1 MRSAE
6 EMLDAVLS
14 FARADDRILA
24 VGMEGSR
31 VNVNIPPDAFQD
43 YDITYFVRSIGAFTG
58 DDGWLAR
65 FGRPLLIQKPED
77 MELYP
82 AEEPGYSYLMLFDDY
97 VKLDLTLLEPK
108 DLPAYLA
115 QDRLRTILLDKCG
128 LVGPLPPPT
137 DADYWLQ
144 KPSAR
149 ALDDCCNEFW
159 SLAAY
164 VTKGLCRRELLYAA
178 DHLHL
183 LRRELLRMLGW
194 SVGFAYGFSFSLGKS
209 YKCIG
214 RYLDPRD
221 YEALLATYR
230 QHSLPALWEALEGCM
245 PAVFGR
251 VRLLLRGARLRG
263 PAIRSEYT
271 AVYRRHAAD
280 VRPAGVNRAAP
291 YRAQIL
297 SERTLPHKRERRQ

>member
-115 QDRLRTILLDKCG
+115 HRPLKAGLAARGHAHTGGSIQDDDLFVFGCLRNIRNHRTRQEHREGGKHQHLTQEDQDVPQPADRHALFPVLQASLPDVCTGNDLLLVVRLDDIDKYQHRHREK
-128 LVGPLPPPT
+128 T
-137 DADYWLQ
+137 Q
-144 KPSAR
+144 KP
-149 ALDDCCNEFW
+149 
-159 SLAAY
+159 
-164 VTKGLCRRELLYAA
+164 K
-178 DHLHL
+178 
-183 LRRELLRMLGW
+183 
-194 SVGFAYGFSFSLGKS
+194 
-209 YKCIG
+209 
-214 RYLDPRD
+214 
-221 YEALLATYR
+221 
-230 QHSLPALWEALEGCM
+230 
-245 PAVFGR
+245 
-251 VRLLLRGARLRG
+251 
-263 PAIRSEYT
+263 RS
-271 AVYRRHAAD
+271 
-280 VRPAGVNRAAP
+280 
-291 YRAQIL
+291 
-297 SERTLPHKRERRQ
+297 K

>member
-31 VNVNIPPDAFQD
+31 VNVNIPPDTFQD

-128 LVGPLPPPT
+128 
-137 DADYWLQ
+137 W
-144 KPSAR
+144 SAR
-149 ALDDCCNEFW
+149 FRPRRTPITGCK
-159 SLAAY
+159 SRPRGRSTTAA
-164 VTKGLCRRELLYAA
+164 TN
-178 DHLHL
+178 
-183 LRRELLRMLGW
+183 
-194 SVGFAYGFSFSLGKS
+194 S
-209 YKCIG
+209 
-214 RYLDPRD
+214 
-221 YEALLATYR
+221 
-230 QHSLPALWEALEGCM
+230 
-245 PAVFGR
+245 
-251 VRLLLRGARLRG
+251 GAS
-263 PAIRSEYT
+263 P
-271 AVYRRHAAD
+271 
-280 VRPAGVNRAAP
+280 PM
-291 YRAQIL
+291 
-297 SERTLPHKRERRQ
+297 

>member
-65 FGRPLLIQKPED
+65 FGRPLLVQKPED

-159 SLAAY
+159 SLAA
-164 VTKGLCRRELLYAA
+164 C
-178 DHLHL
+178 
-183 LRRELLRMLGW
+183 
-194 SVGFAYGFSFSLGKS
+194 
-209 YKCIG
+209 
-214 RYLDPRD
+214 
-221 YEALLATYR
+221 
-230 QHSLPALWEALEGCM
+230 
-245 PAVFGR
+245 
-251 VRLLLRGARLRG
+251 
-263 PAIRSEYT
+263 
-271 AVYRRHAAD
+271 
-280 VRPAGVNRAAP
+280 
-291 YRAQIL
+291 
-297 SERTLPHKRERRQ
+297 

>member
-149 ALDDCCNEFW
+149 ALEGPVPPRAPLRRRPFAP
-159 SLAAY
+159 AAA
-164 VTKGLCRRELLYAA
+164 RAAA
-178 DHLHL
+178 DAGL
-183 LRRELLRMLGW
+183 
-194 SVGFAYGFSFSLGKS
+194 VGG
-209 YKCIG
+209 
-214 RYLDPRD
+214 
-221 YEALLATYR
+221 
-230 QHSLPALWEALEGCM
+230 
-245 PAVFGR
+245 
-251 VRLLLRGARLRG
+251 VRLRLFLFARKKL
-263 PAIRSEYT
+263 
-271 AVYRRHAAD
+271 
-280 VRPAGVNRAAP
+280 
-291 YRAQIL
+291 
-297 SERTLPHKRERRQ
+297 